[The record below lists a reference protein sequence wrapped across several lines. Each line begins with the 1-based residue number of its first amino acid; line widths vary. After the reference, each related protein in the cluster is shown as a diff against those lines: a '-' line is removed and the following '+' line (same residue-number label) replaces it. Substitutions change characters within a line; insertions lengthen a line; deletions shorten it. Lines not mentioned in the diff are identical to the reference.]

1 MMPVINRELSM
12 LAFNERVLAQ
22 CELPWVPALERLRYL
37 TIVSSNLDE
46 FFEVR
51 IAEQKERLKA
61 WRSSGSVEATALSE
75 SLHEVADRARA
86 LVVRKYQLLNTQIL
100 PSLRKAGIDLVSSG
114 DLTPEQRRWTQA
126 TFAREIAPVLYPL
139 GLIPR
144 IRFRR
149 SPTRACTSSSS

>member
-51 IAEQKERLKA
+51 IAEQNERLKA
-61 WRSSGSVEATALSE
+61 LLSSGSSEATALKE
-75 SLHEVADRARA
+75 SLIEVADRART
-86 LVVRKYQLLNTQIL
+86 LVVRK
-100 PSLRKAGIDLVSSG
+100 
-114 DLTPEQRRWTQA
+114 
-126 TFAREIAPVLYPL
+126 
-139 GLIPR
+139 
-144 IRFRR
+144 
-149 SPTRACTSSSS
+149 